1 LGGDAPAGAQ
11 HIAGDGKFVGGGA
24 NIAVGVVQDEVF
36 EMDELAV
43 DPEGGA
49 GVGEI
54 LPLNKAGA
62 DG

>member
-1 LGGDAPAGAQ
+1 
-11 HIAGDGKFVGGGA
+11 VGGGA